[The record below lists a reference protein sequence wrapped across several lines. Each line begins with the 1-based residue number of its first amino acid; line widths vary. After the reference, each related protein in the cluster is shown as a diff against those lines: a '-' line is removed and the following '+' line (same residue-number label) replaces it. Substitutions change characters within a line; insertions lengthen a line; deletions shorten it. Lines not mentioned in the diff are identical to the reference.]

1 MGADR
6 PAARTVNFKLTHYQ
20 LAGRVLHWPSMRIL
34 AVIIV
39 AIFSFLSVGCTE
51 DGVML
56 QPPVQ
61 GEWADFH
68 NDQKKISVDARE
80 EAAKPPAEK

>member
-1 MGADR
+1 MLQWRD
-6 PAARTVNFKLTHYQ
+6 
-20 LAGRVLHWPSMRIL
+20 MRIF
-34 AVIIV
+34 AVMV
-39 AIFSFLSVGCTE
+39 LAIFSILSVGCTS

-61 GEWADFH
+61 GEWSNFH
-68 NDQKKISVDARE
+68 SDKHKISGDARD